1 MSTPQFDSLKDKLVD
16 KLNEG
21 NEALQLMYR
30 KSGAG
35 DAESFASALAHESI
49 KHEQANI
56 KRHVKSLPYKTEIP
70 VGMAK
75 IEFSL
80 DEVDGTYT
88 LQTDT
93 SVLNFDIGKATLT
106 FDKNHVSR
114 SENASDAG
122 ITVNYNFRFEFN
134 PLNVFLKG
142 SLEYSIPFLGSDSHK
157 WDDEVALF

>member
-1 MSTPQFDSLKDKLVD
+1 MSTLQFDSLKCKLID

-21 NEALQLMYR
+21 DEALQLMYR
-30 KSGAG
+30 KSGA
-35 DAESFASALAHESI
+35 DDSESFASGLAYELI

-56 KRHVKSLPYKTEIP
+56 KRHVKSLPYKNEISA
-70 VGMAK
+70 GIAK

-80 DEVDGTYT
+80 DEVDEKYT

-93 SVLNFDIGKATLT
+93 SVFKYDIGSATLI
-106 FDKNHVSR
+106 FDKNHLIR
-114 SENASDAG
+114 SEKVSVAG
-122 ITVNYNFRFEFN
+122 ITVNYNFRIQFN

-142 SLEYSIPFLGSDSHK
+142 SLDYSIPLVGSDSQK